1 MAKLHREALAFGTA
15 AIINA
20 PVAATTVGVVTFSRY
35 QPFGS
40 ASTLPVYDD
49 EAPTT
54 PLRRSKFI
62 YQELI
67 PAVAS
72 SCI

>member
-1 MAKLHREALAFGTA
+1 MANHHREALADGTA

-20 PVAATTVGVVTFSRY
+20 PVAASTVGVITFSRY
-35 QPFGS
+35 HPFGR
-40 ASTLPVYDD
+40 ASILPVYDD
-49 EAPTT
+49 EVPTT

-67 PAVAS
+67 PADAS
-72 SCI
+72 SCT